1 MRIIAF
7 IGIALLYLLSSCE
20 RGEHEIIVV
29 PENYKGHF
37 VVIFNVKTGK
47 PRKYSGKT
55 RIYEIPS
62 NGILKTQFTG
72 NYGWRGLTEFYRGS
86 VSADNQLPSF
96 AEINRVPTNMIVG
109 LIGPIGTQRKDTI
122 SDDSFE
128 IAEFYVGTK
137 IEIDSLL
144 KFTEIIDVSKIAEQD
159 SV

>member
-62 NGILKTQFTG
+62 NGILKTQFSG
-72 NYGWRGLTEFYRGS
+72 NYGWLDYAEFYRGNITAS
-86 VSADNQLPSF
+86 NRLPISF
-96 AEINRVPTNMIVG
+96 ELKRVPDYLIVG
-109 LIGPIGTQRKDTI
+109 VMGSTGIQRKDLI
-122 SDDSFE
+122 GNDLYE
-128 IAEFYVGTK
+128 YAEFYIGTRL
-137 IEIDSLL
+137 EIDSLRQ
-144 KFTEIIDVSKIAEQD
+144 VSEQTD
-159 SV
+159 ITRLAK